1 MLYPALSPIGD
12 TLGYPKCASSGA
24 ATCADWYHGS
34 SSPKCTSWINT
45 PAYPRC
51 APNEAHP
58 GYPGRA
64 VLLATCL
71 GYPGSASEHD
81 GIQSLTHFSAEM
93 ELPTVS
99 STPWTFLPGTSQPVF
114 FGDLNSTIS
123 SGQAQNVTEQVWWQP
138 GPEAFLVPL
147 FFAIIMVVGLVGNY
161 LVIYII
167 VKNKEMHT
175 VTNYFILNLAVTDLS
190 FLVFVV
196 PFTAST
202 YPLTSWVFGQF
213 MCKFVIYY
221 SQPGTSHPVTRYVTS
236 CSQPVTSHPV
246 AMFVT
251 SCSQPVTS
259 HPVARY
265 VTSCS
270 QPGSSH
276 PVARYVASC
285 SEPGTSHPVARYVT
299 SCSQVRHIL
308 LQGTSN
314 PVARY
319 VTSCSQRSTSQP
331 VATTSH
337 PVARFVTSCTYP
349 LTSWVFGQFM
359 CKFVTSCSLI
369 TVTATCITLTA
380 MSVDRY
386 FAIVHPIKSKQWRT
400 PRMAKVVSAGVW
412 LGSIVGSLPMAI
424 FSRLEPYDFYGP
436 GEVYCSMFYPNSTW
450 EAGYMTYTFVAAYIL
465 PVVIITACYSQM
477 LRRLWTRIAPD
488 GGLTETDRIM
498 PRRSNQNAMQ
508 QKRRT
513 TRIVLVVVVCFTVCW
528 GPIMILN
535 LVKSYHG
542 NAFPLDFS
550 MSCVKI
556 WAHCMSFANSS
567 VNPFVYAFMGGN
579 FRKAFRKSFPR
590 CFRRA
595 RVAPQ
600 GGEPYS
606 NSDHVSL
613 LSRRQGASQR
623 RDIPLQ
629 PINEAGHTSQGT
641 TSPAMGTTSPALGTI
656 SPAM

>member
-1 MLYPALSPIGD
+1 
-12 TLGYPKCASSGA
+12 
-24 ATCADWYHGS
+24 
-34 SSPKCTSWINT
+34 
-45 PAYPRC
+45 
-51 APNEAHP
+51 
-58 GYPGRA
+58 
-64 VLLATCL
+64 
-71 GYPGSASEHD
+71 
-81 GIQSLTHFSAEM
+81 M

-114 FGDLNSTIS
+114 FGDLNATIS
-123 SGQAQNVTEQVWWQP
+123 SWHAQNVTEQVWWQP

-221 SQPGTSHPVTRYVTS
+221 SQ
-236 CSQPVTSHPV
+236 
-246 AMFVT
+246 
-251 SCSQPVTS
+251 
-259 HPVARY
+259 
-265 VTSCS
+265 
-270 QPGSSH
+270 
-276 PVARYVASC
+276 
-285 SEPGTSHPVARYVT
+285 
-299 SCSQVRHIL
+299 
-308 LQGTSN
+308 
-314 PVARY
+314 
-319 VTSCSQRSTSQP
+319 
-331 VATTSH
+331 
-337 PVARFVTSCTYP
+337 
-349 LTSWVFGQFM
+349 
-359 CKFVTSCSLI
+359 I

-600 GGEPYS
+600 GEEPYS

-623 RDIPLQ
+623 RDIPMQ

>member
-1 MLYPALSPIGD
+1 
-12 TLGYPKCASSGA
+12 
-24 ATCADWYHGS
+24 
-34 SSPKCTSWINT
+34 
-45 PAYPRC
+45 
-51 APNEAHP
+51 
-58 GYPGRA
+58 
-64 VLLATCL
+64 
-71 GYPGSASEHD
+71 
-81 GIQSLTHFSAEM
+81 
-93 ELPTVS
+93 
-99 STPWTFLPGTSQPVF
+99 
-114 FGDLNSTIS
+114 
-123 SGQAQNVTEQVWWQP
+123 
-138 GPEAFLVPL
+138 
-147 FFAIIMVVGLVGNY
+147 
-161 LVIYII
+161 
-167 VKNKEMHT
+167 
-175 VTNYFILNLAVTDLS
+175 
-190 FLVFVV
+190 
-196 PFTAST
+196 
-202 YPLTSWVFGQF
+202 
-213 MCKFVIYY
+213 
-221 SQPGTSHPVTRYVTS
+221 
-236 CSQPVTSHPV
+236 
-246 AMFVT
+246 
-251 SCSQPVTS
+251 
-259 HPVARY
+259 
-265 VTSCS
+265 
-270 QPGSSH
+270 
-276 PVARYVASC
+276 
-285 SEPGTSHPVARYVT
+285 
-299 SCSQVRHIL
+299 
-308 LQGTSN
+308 
-314 PVARY
+314 
-319 VTSCSQRSTSQP
+319 
-331 VATTSH
+331 
-337 PVARFVTSCTYP
+337 
-349 LTSWVFGQFM
+349 
-359 CKFVTSCSLI
+359 
-369 TVTATCITLTA
+369 

-450 EAGYMTYTFVAAYIL
+450 EAGYMTYTFVAAYILPYLHPAGTLGSTDGSTYILLYLHPAGTLGSTDGSTYIL

-542 NAFPLDFS
+542 NAFPLDFA
-550 MSCVKI
+550 MGCVKI

-600 GGEPYS
+600 GEEPYS

-641 TSPAMGTTSPALGTI
+641 TSPAMGTTCPALGTI